1 MTRSTTRRGQG
12 VVAAL
17 RPPRVLVRLDS
28 GLAAYENALWR
39 AGFSQVAGADEAGR
53 GACAGPLVV
62 AACVLPAGRRG
73 QIDGLADSKVLAP
86 ATRERLYEQ
95 IVRRASAYAV
105 VVLPAAEIDA
115 RGLHVSNLAG
125 MRRALAALR
134 PAPTYA
140 LTDGFPVPGLGVPA
154 TAVWKGD
161 AVVGCIAAA
170 SILAK
175 VTRDRMM
182 VELHE
187 RWPHYDFAKHKGYVT
202 PEHAD
207 ALDVHG
213 PCPEHRASYVNV
225 RRAAMRGEASVR
237 ENGPTAG
244 PLPPPVP
251 PLLEQEIA

>member
-1 MTRSTTRRGQG
+1 MP
-12 VVAAL
+12 L
-17 RPPRVLVRLDS
+17 RPPRVLVRRDA
-28 GLAAYENALWR
+28 GLSAYEHALRR
-39 AGFSQVAGADEAGR
+39 AGFCAVAGADEAGR

-62 AACVLPAGRRG
+62 AACVLPSGRRG

-86 ATRERLYEQ
+86 ATRERLYGE
-95 IVRRASAYAV
+95 IVRKARAYSL
-105 VVLPAAEIDA
+105 VVLTAAEIDA
-115 RGLHVSNLAG
+115 RGLHVANLAG

-134 PAPTYA
+134 PAPAYA
-140 LTDGFPVPGLGVPA
+140 LTDGFAVPGLGLPA

-161 AVVGCIAAA
+161 AVVACIAAA

-182 VELHE
+182 VEMHQ
-187 RWPHYDFAKHKGYVT
+187 RWPYYDFAKHKGYVT

-207 ALDVHG
+207 ALDAHG

-237 ENGPTAG
+237 QNGPTGA
-244 PLPPPVP
+244 PLPPSAP